1 MTEAR
6 EIKSNAG
13 LSTARL
19 VAVQAVYQMRLNEQS
34 AASVKEEYAK
44 LRLSQT
50 FEDTVIEADRPLFL
64 KIMSVVVERFDDLQL
79 LVQESSQKEHEA
91 LIYSILI
98 CGAAELLAHLDID
111 APVIINEYLDVTH
124 AFYDTGESKLVNGVL
139 DAIAGKV
146 RDS

>member
-1 MTEAR
+1 M
-6 EIKSNAG
+6 N
-13 LSTARL
+13 
-19 VAVQAVYQMRLNEQS
+19 
-34 AASVKEEYAK
+34 
-44 LRLSQT
+44 
-50 FEDTVIEADRPLFL
+50 
-64 KIMSVVVERFDDLQL
+64 VVVDRFDDLHM